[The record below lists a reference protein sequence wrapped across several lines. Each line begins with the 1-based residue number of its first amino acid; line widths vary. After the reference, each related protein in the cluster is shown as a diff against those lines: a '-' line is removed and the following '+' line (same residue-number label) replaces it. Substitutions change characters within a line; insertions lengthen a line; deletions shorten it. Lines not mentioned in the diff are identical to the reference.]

1 MEGILLFTVS
11 LLGLGAIYGV
21 LCLALNLEAGIG
33 GLWDL
38 GIVSFFGVGAYAYT
52 LVTAGPAEPH
62 QNYLLGLGLPMAAG
76 LLAAGI
82 AGGLVAFLI
91 GLPSLRLKQEY
102 FLITTLAF
110 AEVIRQVYANEAW
123 LTNGVAG
130 IYGLDQPLEDWFSP
144 KTHTYILFLLFI
156 LGTAAAYL
164 VAQRLTLSPFGRVLK
179 ALRENEALA
188 MTAGFRP
195 FHYHIRIFVVAGVLS
210 GVAGAFYV
218 WHNTLIVPSQF
229 TANVTFFVWTAV
241 IIGAIGNNRGALI
254 GGFIFILLHDLLRF
268 VQVSSDL
275 AIVLT
280 SLRTA
285 LVGIV
290 LILILRIRPE
300 GIFPE
305 RAARIRVRGERREGR
320 ADA

>member
-1 MEGILLFTVS
+1 MEGILLFAVS
-11 LLGLGAIYGV
+11 ILSLGAVYAV
-21 LCLALNLEAGIG
+21 LCLALNIEAGIG

-52 LVTAGPAEPH
+52 LLTVGPAESH
-62 QNYLLGLGLPMAAG
+62 QHYLLGLGLPMVVG
-76 LLAAGI
+76 VLGAGI

-91 GLPSLRLKQEY
+91 GLPTLRLKREY

-110 AEVIRQVYANEAW
+110 AEVIRQIYANEIW

-130 IYGLDQPLEDWFSP
+130 IYGLEQPFKDSFSP
-144 KTHTYILFLLFI
+144 NDHVYVLFLLFA
-156 LGTAAAYL
+156 LGTAVVYFF
-164 VAQRLTLSPFGRVLK
+164 VQRLTLSPFGRVLR
-179 ALRENEALA
+179 ALRENEMLA

-195 FHYHIRIFVVAGVLS
+195 SHYHIRVFVVAGFFS

-229 TANVTFFVWTAV
+229 SADVTFFVWTAV
-241 IIGAIGNNRGALI
+241 IIGGIGNNRGALI
-254 GGFIFILLHDLLRF
+254 GGFVFILLIDLLRF
-268 VQVSSDL
+268 IQISADF

-290 LILILRIRPE
+290 LILVLRMRPE
-300 GIFPE
+300 GLAPE
-305 RAARIRVRGERREGR
+305 RPARINVRAQKREGR
-320 ADA
+320 AIA

>member
-1 MEGILLFTVS
+1 MEGILIFSVS
-11 LLGLGAIYGV
+11 LLSLGAIYAV
-21 LCLALNLEAGIG
+21 LCLALNIEAGIG

-38 GIVSFFGVGAYAYT
+38 GIVSFFGVGAYTYA
-52 LVTAGPAEPH
+52 LLTAGPAEPH
-62 QNYLLGLGLPMAAG
+62 QHYLLGLGLPMVVGIAAAG
-76 LLAAGI
+76 V

-91 GLPSLRLKQEY
+91 GLPSLRIKQEY

-110 AEVIRQVYANEAW
+110 AEVMRQIYANEVW

-130 IYGLDQPLEDWFSP
+130 IYGLDQPFKDAFSP
-144 KTHTYILFLLFI
+144 NVHAYVLFLLFI
-156 LGTAAAYL
+156 LATAAAYF
-164 VAQRLTLSPFGRVLK
+164 VVQRLTLSPFGLVLK

-195 FHYHIRIFVVAGVLS
+195 FHYHIRVFVVAGVLS
-210 GVAGAFYV
+210 GVAGALYV

-229 TANVTFFVWTAV
+229 SANVTFFVWIAV

-254 GGFIFILLHDLLRF
+254 GGFFFILLHDLLRF

-275 AIVLT
+275 AVVLT

-285 LVGIV
+285 LVGLV

-300 GIFPE
+300 GLLPD
-305 RAARIRVRGERREGR
+305 RPARIRIRGRNREGR